1 MIGIA
6 RIAENGVVAAAGIAA
21 ALLFL
26 GVLVF
31 DTVLPIGIIFTPVVL
46 TLSGATIAFVVL
58 RHGQNAGISTAL
70 MAAVMVLGVAFV
82 LQLFSI
88 KIVLFM
94 SVGWL
99 GTFALAVVL
108 RRTVSLDFAV
118 LTAVPVSAI
127 VALAARQYQT
137 EFMDFWHGEFTKSL
151 GPGIAEL
158 QANPSGAV
166 TAEQF
171 SQLLVDMSRLMAV
184 SIGNWAILVVLCGL
198 FIARYWQAQLFN
210 AGGFQKEFHAL
221 SLGKHAA
228 IACIIS
234 VVLAIIF
241 EGPIWLSLASAMVFV
256 FFLQGLAI
264 VHSIVKQRGM
274 NPRWLVGMYALAILP
289 NTVLLLGAL
298 GMADN
303 LFRFRQR

>member
-31 DTVLPIGIIFTPVVL
+31 DTVLPIGILFTPVVL
-46 TLSGATIAFVVL
+46 TLSSATIAYVVL
-58 RHGQNAGISTAL
+58 RHDRNAGITTAL
-70 MAAVMVLGVAFV
+70 IAAAIVLVAALV
-82 LQLFSI
+82 LQLYSI
-88 KIVLFM
+88 KIVLFIC
-94 SVGWL
+94 VGWL
-99 GTFALAVVL
+99 GTYALALVL

-118 LTAVPVSAI
+118 LTAVPVSAV
-127 VALAARQYQT
+127 VAIAARQYQS
-137 EFMDFWHGEFTKSL
+137 ELAGFWHSEFAKSL
-151 GPGIAEL
+151 APGIAEL
-158 QANPSGAV
+158 EANPNGAV

-171 SQLLVDMSRLMAV
+171 SQLLIDMSRLMAV
-184 SIGNWAILVVLCGL
+184 SIGNWAILIVLCGL
-198 FIARYWQAQLFN
+198 FLARYWQAQLFN

-228 IACIIS
+228 IACVIS
-234 VVLAIIF
+234 VVLAIVF
-241 EGPIWLSLASAMVFV
+241 EGPIWLSLASALVFV

-264 VHSIVKQRGM
+264 VHAIVKQRGM
-274 NPRWLVGMYALAILP
+274 NPRWLVGMYALVILP

>member
-1 MIGIA
+1 MG
-6 RIAENGVVAAAGIAA
+6 
-21 ALLFL
+21 
-26 GVLVF
+26 
-31 DTVLPIGIIFTPVVL
+31 
-46 TLSGATIAFVVL
+46 
-58 RHGQNAGISTAL
+58 
-70 MAAVMVLGVAFV
+70 
-82 LQLFSI
+82 
-88 KIVLFM
+88 
-94 SVGWL
+94 VGWL
-99 GTFALAVVL
+99 GAFVLALVL

-118 LTAVPVSAI
+118 LAAVPVSAV
-127 VALAARQYQT
+127 VALAATQYQS
-137 EFMDFWHGEFTKSL
+137 EFMDFWQAEFTKSL

-158 QANPSGAV
+158 QANPSASV

-171 SQLLVDMSRLMAV
+171 SQLITDMSRLMAV
-184 SIGNWAILVVLCGL
+184 SIGNWAILVVLCAL

-228 IACIIS
+228 IACVIS
-234 VVLAIIF
+234 IVLAIAF
-241 EGPIWLSLASAMVFV
+241 EGPVWLSLASAMVFV

-274 NPRWLVGMYALAILP
+274 NPRWLVGMYALVILP